1 MTDYYDEDSQDSKS
15 KSQVKREL
23 HDLQDL
29 GARLVELG
37 PNVWQRLPL
46 SDALQRALGE
56 APKHKA
62 HAAKKRHVQFIGKLL
77 REQDLDEVFATLEQ
91 LDNASRSYN
100 ERFHALER
108 WRERLLEGE
117 AALSEFL
124 TQYPEADRQQL
135 RQMIRNAQKEAAENK
150 PPATSRKLFKYLR
163 ELDEQQRGLL

>member
-1 MTDYYDEDSQDSKS
+1 MTDYYDDQDFQDKS

-23 HDLQDL
+23 HALQDL
-29 GARLVELG
+29 GARLVELS
-37 PNVWQRLPL
+37 PDVWQRLPL
-46 SDALQRALGE
+46 SDALQHALSE
-56 APKHKA
+56 APKHKQ
-62 HAAKKRHVQFIGKLL
+62 HIAKKRHTQFIGKLL
-77 REQDLDEVFATLEQ
+77 REQDLDEVYAMLEQ

-108 WRERLLEGE
+108 WRERLLDNEE
-117 AALSEFL
+117 ALTEFL
-124 TQYPEADRQQL
+124 AQYPDADRQQL